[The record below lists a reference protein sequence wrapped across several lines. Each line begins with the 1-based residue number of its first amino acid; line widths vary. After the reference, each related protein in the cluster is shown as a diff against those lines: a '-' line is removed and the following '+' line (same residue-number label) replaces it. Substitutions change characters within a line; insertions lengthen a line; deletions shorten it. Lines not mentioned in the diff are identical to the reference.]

1 MLMSYGM
8 QVPRLRPAARRVM
21 NAAERVVGRRN
32 VVRAAR
38 FLWLEARLDG
48 PNSIEFNGEQ
58 LVQASL
64 NGEAGPLEV
73 LDVGAHFG
81 EWSTSLLNQVPRD
94 DLRVTCF
101 EPSAYTFERLS
112 AHFSGHGRAP
122 RLEKLALGAGEGTAV
137 LRIVHSGA
145 GSNSLVPF
153 AADRALQHEEEVAIS
168 TVDVYCASHGLQ
180 NVALLKIDA
189 EGADLDVMNGAADM
203 LAGQRIGLLQ
213 FEYNHRWIHAR
224 GYLKDA
230 FDLLQPHG
238 YALGK
243 ITARGIE
250 EYPAWH
256 EELETFREGNY
267 LAYLPSWRERLTV
280 LPWWNASV

>member
-1 MLMSYGM
+1 M
-8 QVPRLRPAARRVM
+8 PNLRQAVRRVLRG
-21 NAAERVVGRRN
+21 AERVAGRRN
-32 VVRAAR
+32 VARGTR

-58 LVQASL
+58 RVQASL
-64 NGEAGPLEV
+64 NGAARPVEV

-81 EWSTSLLNQVPRD
+81 EWSTSLLRQVPRD

-101 EPSAYTFERLS
+101 EPSTFTFDRLS
-112 AHFSGHGRAP
+112 AHFAGHGRAP
-122 RLEKLALGAGEGTAV
+122 RLERMALGAREGSAV
-137 LRIVHSGA
+137 LRVVHPGA
-145 GSNSLVPF
+145 GSNSLVTF
-153 AADRALQHEEEVAIS
+153 AADQVPEQEEEVAIS
-168 TVDVYCASHGLQ
+168 TVDRYCEARGLQ
-180 NVALLKIDA
+180 SVTLLKIDA
-189 EGADLDVMNGAADM
+189 EGADLDVMKGAESM

-238 YALGK
+238 YSLGK
-243 ITARGIE
+243 VTARGVE

-267 LAYLPSWRERLTV
+267 LAYLPSWRAHLPV
-280 LPWWNASV
+280 FPWWNASA